1 MRAMIRVTG
10 VCHKIY
16 VMERNH
22 LWLLFTKRGDTFRI
36 KVSLGYDTE
45 HKQIIKSTTFKPP
58 QGVTP
63 KKAEKLAQ
71 QFAYEFESRCKDY
84 TELNENMRFS
94 ELADWYFENYAP
106 VELKESTAYTYKGQY
121 NKHIAPVLGN
131 VKVKDI
137 TTPKLTQIMLSYKLN
152 PATVRKIYIVIQS
165 IFHRGVEQGFIRE
178 SPCRNVILPKNRNKK
193 KRPVL
198 DEQQTRDFLTLLET
212 KPWDEDVKRIIKVLL
227 YTGMRCGECLAL
239 SWEDI
244 DFENMTISINYNLAD
259 VGGKHYLTTPKTESS
274 IRTIG
279 MSEVLAD
286 ILKEQKNY
294 IEELSAA
301 IGSSF
306 AHPEMV
312 FTSALGNY
320 RDRNSL
326 NTSFKRFLKGTGYE
340 FLTLHQLRH
349 CNATLLLNSGVDLKI
364 VSEHLGHCDIGV
376 TANIYAD
383 VLKSTKTKVADLIS
397 LKLS

>member
-1 MRAMIRVTG
+1 MIRVTG